1 MNKPLASISLDLDNL
16 WSYMK
21 THGDAVW
28 EDFPTYFDILI
39 PYALDALDRLRL
51 RVTFFVV
58 GQDTALDKNNDALK
72 LLTERGHEVGN
83 HSFHHE
89 PWLHIHSKE
98 RIKWEILE
106 TEEQIVRVAGQKPI
120 GFRGPGFSW
129 SLNLLEVLAELDYI
143 YDATTFPT
151 YLVPLAKAYYFRN
164 SNFDTEEKNKRKKI
178 RGGLKEGMRP
188 IKHYLWKLPSSGKL
202 LEIPVT
208 TVPIIKM
215 PFHMSY
221 LLFLGRFSEFVMLL
235 YLKIALAMCLLTG
248 TEPSFVIH
256 PTDLLGG
263 DQVSAMRFFPGM
275 ELSSARKL
283 QLFDKVIRT
292 LSKHFT
298 LVNMSTHAKSIL
310 KRDNLKVIQL

>member
-151 YLVPLAKAYYFRN
+151 YLVPLATAYYFRN